1 MKKILVVL
9 LALAFAATLFSA
21 CGGGNNGGGGGSGW
35 MSAGLARSVDK
46 QFGPVTLGTNGA
58 KKGEVIPATLANDQ
72 DGGTHQVN
80 ALKGKVNKDAVL
92 EVARFIDEEIS
103 PPWLWPPVGSP
114 LPGKKADLVSQLS
127 TLASRHSVDNNPCE
141 DDLDM
146 NGIPTVK
153 EPYCSWADPNC
164 TDPGLCDDP
173 ASVKCTQSGKT
184 FDIKFS
190 DCARNYA
197 TTSTYTTWTVTNS
210 STGTTVLSCNGSWQV
225 NCNTA
230 INTQTVTPFTTWSTT
245 STNTNF
251 VRASGGPSTI
261 TTVTDCGSS
270 NQLKGTW
277 TTTTSTY
284 VTGTTC
290 GHPVEITNCSNATT
304 TVASATIN
312 TAVTWTSGHTTTL
325 TSAWSSADIWD
336 GAVALNYGVSNVDEQ
351 LYHTR
356 YNKLT
361 KVWDQDGTGN
371 GLDTV
376 DNAPFVV
383 LSGEKMEYR
392 VVDPGGWMTG
402 GTTSRYK
409 NVLTQPFPFPY
420 GQENMP
426 DGMEIDR
433 LNVQVD
439 HDGKSGTVFPTG
451 KYTAKRG
458 EDWEDGMFAFSDG
471 GSAIVK
477 FYGATFISGDT
488 TGEVF
493 DLNFFDKDNPGNY
506 LCETAQGTPCVVQV
520 HIGYTTRLLDILS
533 STCADVK
540 PDTGIKY

>member
-9 LALAFAATLFSA
+9 LAVAFAATLFSA
-21 CGGGNNGGGGGSGW
+21 CVGGDNGGGGGSGW

-80 ALKGKVNKDAVL
+80 ALKGKINQDAVL
-92 EVARFIDEEIS
+92 EVTRWIDEEIS
-103 PPWLWPPVGSP
+103 PFPLWPPVWSP

-141 DDLDM
+141 DDADM

-153 EPYCSWADPNC
+153 EPFCDPSTDPNC

-190 DCARNYA
+190 DCVQNYEYS
-197 TTSTYTTWTVTNS
+197 TTFTTWTWTNS
-210 STGTTVLSCNGSWQV
+210 GTGTTTQTCAGVWQV

-230 INTQTVTPFTTWSTT
+230 INTQTVTPFTTHTTT
-245 STNTNF
+245 STYLTFIRN
-251 VRASGGPSTI
+251 SGGPSTI

-270 NQLKGTW
+270 NAVHGTL
-277 TTTTSTY
+277 TLSTSTY
-284 VTGTTC
+284 LTGTTC
-290 GHPVEITNCSNATT
+290 GHPVEITNCNNATT
-304 TVASATIN
+304 TVVSPTIQNTGVITAT
-312 TAVTWTSGHTTTL
+312 TGGHTTTI
-325 TSAWSSADIWD
+325 TSVWSSADIFN
-336 GAVALNYGVSNVDEQ
+336 GGVALNYGVSNVDEQ

-361 KVWDQDGTGN
+361 KVWDQDGAGN

-392 VVDPGGWMTG
+392 VVNPSGFPTL
-402 GTTSRYK
+402 GTTARYK
-409 NVLTQPFPFPY
+409 NQGNVPGFNLA
-420 GQENMP
+420 P
-426 DGMEIDR
+426 DGMEIDH

-439 HDGKSGTVFPTG
+439 HDGKAGAVFPTG
-451 KYTAKRG
+451 KYAAKRG
-458 EDWEDGMFAFSDG
+458 WDYEDGMFAFSDG

-477 FYGATFISGDT
+477 FLGAAFISSDA
-488 TGEVF
+488 TGEVY
-493 DLNFFDKDNPGNY
+493 DLYFFDKDNPGDF
-506 LCETAQGTPCVVQV
+506 LCETSQGTPCVVRV
-520 HIGYTTRLLDILS
+520 HIDYTTRLLDILS

-540 PDTGIKY
+540 VDTGIKD